1 MEMLEVLMRMMDMEV
16 DKVADMMVETEV
28 DKVTEMV
35 VKIPAIDKLSET
47 IHIQENGSTCA
58 LFFFCKILNSKF
70 LNGLRH
76 SAMCQVIL
84 TNLPSTSS
92 FITKEGGPRPFS

>member
-47 IHIQENGSTCA
+47 IHI
-58 LFFFCKILNSKF
+58 
-70 LNGLRH
+70 
-76 SAMCQVIL
+76 
-84 TNLPSTSS
+84 
-92 FITKEGGPRPFS
+92 